1 MDTVGRSYLLPTE
14 QPIPAAGK
22 EVTPE
27 SVTSFVPKPQ
37 PSEGDDKLHLIKT
50 FLRGGWCLG
59 QVKIRQRIFYIF
71 RVNF

>member
-50 FLRGGWCLG
+50 FFLGGGAGLVFRAS
-59 QVKIRQRIFYIF
+59 QNKAKNILYI
-71 RVNF
+71 

>member
-1 MDTVGRSYLLPTE
+1 MKIFGQIVFYSRVEAVDTVGRSYLLPTE

-50 FLRGGWCLG
+50 FFWGAGRG
-59 QVKIRQRIFYIF
+59 
-71 RVNF
+71 